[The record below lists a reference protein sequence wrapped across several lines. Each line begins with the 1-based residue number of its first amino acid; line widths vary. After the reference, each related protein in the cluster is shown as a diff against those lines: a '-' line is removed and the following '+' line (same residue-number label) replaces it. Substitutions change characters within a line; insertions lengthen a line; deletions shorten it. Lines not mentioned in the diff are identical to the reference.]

1 MSFYPLLPA
10 WLILLLAALSAGAAA
25 YAYRHRNPAVE
36 PWQHRLLLSL
46 RMLSVALVALM
57 LLCPGRIIE
66 DRNLEKSHLV
76 FLLDRSASMATR
88 DLRDGQPRLSQCA
101 AFLQAHRFKRL
112 ADYPKSFYAFNGQ
125 TQRHESPG
133 ALAALAPEGGTDFK
147 QAFDRVDKDIGLNR
161 TAAVVLFSDGI
172 DYSGFRGTEIA
183 VPVLSVQAGTDLAQ
197 SRDLGIE
204 PFKCPD
210 KVSEGVELA
219 LEIPLLL
226 QGYPQEK
233 EVRLTVSVDGV
244 PVHTATPKLASGRIH
259 TETVRTTL
267 AQTGMHVIRLDCPAF
282 ADEVSALNNRRELV
296 VEVVKAKDE
305 IAAYFPLLNN
315 SFRPLLREFLKD
327 EDTAFTAVYRVS
339 GDTYRVMG
347 HKANPALQKGLPK
360 SAAALKD
367 VTCLI
372 LGSHNGD
379 LLSPAEALTLEQYV
393 SRGGSLV
400 CLAGTDSFGKIPA
413 DSPLVRLLP
422 VVTLEDSFRTGAFRV
437 APDPVSDPAFAEQIS
452 QIIADNRNAP
462 DLVLSGLNQVKDIK
476 AAAKVVL
483 WAEGEA
489 RQPLLVWQPYG
500 RGKVIAL
507 LSNGFHVWGAPT
519 KRDENYGRFWRQL
532 VAFAKNLDDDA
543 DLLKVSLPKTELAAD
558 ERVTVTAIARQP
570 QIAPSPLSGE
580 QASSPASSVPPG
592 GRASPTAA
600 ALTVKADVFPSD
612 SDAPVQSLTLD
623 KKADCFMGEL
633 AGLKPGRYVLRVTS
647 QDGQEVL
654 RTRHKL
660 LLVGDVLAESASLRS
675 ERDTF
680 RAYSGE
686 KHILGLGEADRLEEL
701 LADAVRRNVVQRE
714 KFLIFEN
721 PAFFL
726 AAVLLLLTEWFL
738 RRRFNLF

>member
-36 PWQHRLLLSL
+36 PWQHKLLLAL

-88 DLRDGQPRLSQCA
+88 DLRDGQSRLSQCVS
-101 AFLQAHRFKRL
+101 FLQAHRFKRL
-112 ADYPKSFYAFNGQ
+112 ADYPKSYYSFNGQ
-125 TQRHESPG
+125 TLRHESADALG
-133 ALAALAPEGGTDFK
+133 ALTPEGGTDFK

-244 PVHTATPKLASGRIH
+244 PVHTASPKLTSGRVH

-267 AQTGMHVIRLDCPAF
+267 TQTGMHVIRLDCPAF
-282 ADEVSALNNRRELV
+282 PDEVSALNNRRELV

-305 IAAYFPLLNN
+305 VAAYFPLLNN

-339 GDTYRVMG
+339 GDTYRTMG
-347 HKANPALQKGLPK
+347 HKANAALQKGLP
-360 SAAALKD
+360 ANADALKD

-379 LLSPAEALTLEQYV
+379 LISPAEALTLEQYV
-393 SRGGSLV
+393 TRGGSLV

-437 APDPVSDPAFAEQIS
+437 AADPAADPAFAEQIN
-452 QIIADNRNAP
+452 QIIADNRNAS
-462 DLVLSGLNQVKDIK
+462 DLVLSGLNQIKDVK

-483 WAEGEA
+483 WAEGES

-507 LSNGFHVWGAPT
+507 LSNAFHVWGEPA
-519 KRDENYGRFWRQL
+519 KRDENFGRFWRQL

-570 QIAPSPLSGE
+570 QAAPTFLSGG
-580 QASSPASSVPPG
+580 QASPP
-592 GRASPTAA
+592 AA

-612 SDAPVQSLTLD
+612 SDTPVQSLALD

-660 LLVGDVLAESASLRS
+660 LLVGDVLAESASIRS
-675 ERDTF
+675 DRDAF

-686 KHILGLGEADRLEEL
+686 KHILGLDEADHLEEL